1 MSLITRKRNNY
12 ETMSASNVAFTL
24 YLGRYINPKAILM
37 TFFVLLMTAFPIID
51 TNAQNRSRSSSG
63 SEIIF
68 GHGQEIET
76 PNVNPAILGELNYR
90 NIGPFRGG
98 RSVAVAGHDDQP
110 YTYYTGFTGGGVYKT
125 TDGGA
130 TWYNVSDGFF
140 KTGSVGAIDVADS
153 DPNVIYVGMGETDIR
168 GNMSAGDGMYRSTDA
183 GKTWTWLGLGET
195 RFIGD
200 IEIHPE
206 NPDVAWVAAMGKL
219 FGPVKSSERGIY
231 KTKDGG
237 KTWNKVLFKDAKTG
251 AVDIAVDPNNP
262 RILFAAMWE
271 AYRSPWEMSSGGEGS
286 GLYKSDDGGESWTEI
301 TQNPGMPKGLVG
313 KIGVSVSPVNSNRVY
328 AIVENATGGGLFRSE
343 DGGDNW
349 RRVSANRNLRQRAW
363 YYSKVV
369 ADPVNEDVVYVL
381 NVGFWKS
388 KDGGVN
394 FDRIGTPH
402 GDHHDLWIA
411 TNNPE
416 RMVVADDG
424 GGQVTYNGG
433 EGWSSYYTSA
443 TAQIYQVA
451 TDNQF
456 PYMIYGAQQDNSTFA
471 IRSRTSGGSI
481 GERDWWPVAG
491 GESGYIA
498 PDPENPS
505 VTFGGSYGGYLNK
518 YDSEL
523 GLSDRIDVWPDNPM
537 GGGAKDAKYRFQ
549 WTFPIVISPHNPDV
563 LYATSQHVHRSTDEG
578 MSWETISPDLTRDDS
593 KKQDESGGPIT
604 KDDTSVEYYNTIF
617 SFVESP
623 IKPGLLWA
631 GADDGLIHMSRDNGQ
646 SWENVTPKDMPE
658 AMISIIDASHHAAGT
673 AYIAATRY
681 KFGDFSPMLYKTT
694 NYGKSWV
701 KIITGIP
708 SMDFTRAIR
717 EDPNQSGLLYAGT
730 ETGVYVSFNAGEQW
744 QSLQLNLP
752 AVPITDL
759 AVHKRDKDL
768 IVATQGRSFWVLDDL
783 AVLHQLQDNMLANQH
798 YLFDP
803 EDPYLFGGRSWGS
816 SATAGQ
822 NPQGGAVVY
831 YYLAE
836 NEDQEIKLEFVDMRE
851 QVVQSYSSKED
862 VRGRPV
868 RESTLFHEDEQQTL
882 RGSLGD
888 KAGLHSYVWGLDYPG
903 VTNIDGRQILWAGST
918 VGPRALP
925 GTYTVRMYVGD
936 ELVDEQE
943 FEVKKDP
950 RLEQI
955 SQEDLVEQFELVQ
968 TINAK
973 LDSTHKAINKIRS
986 VREEFREQMRS
997 LGTDETS
1004 QTLLER
1010 AQSMMKAMTE
1020 IEEALVQTKA
1030 EATQDVL
1037 NFPIRLNNKLAALKS
1052 TVATGYGRPTAQQYA
1067 VYKDLASKTDVHLM
1081 RLQKIWDGEYT
1092 DILEEIENPVMP
1104 IYND

>member
-1 MSLITRKRNNY
+1 
-12 ETMSASNVAFTL
+12 MSASNVAFTL
-24 YLGRYINPKAILM
+24 YLGRYIEPKAILM

-68 GHGQEIET
+68 GHGQEIEN
-76 PNVNPAILGELNYR
+76 PNVNPEILGELNYR

-110 YTYYTGFTGGGVYKT
+110 YIYYTGFTGGGVYKT

-219 FGPVKSSERGIY
+219 FGPVESSERGIY

-237 KTWNKVLFKDAKTG
+237 KTWNKVLFKDTRTG
-251 AVDIAVDPNNP
+251 AVDIAIDPNNP

-286 GLYKSDDGGESWTEI
+286 GLYKSVDGGESWTEI

-313 KIGVSVSPVNSNRVY
+313 KIGVSVSPVNSNRVF

-369 ADPVNEDVVYVL
+369 ADPANEDVVYVL

-443 TAQIYQVA
+443 TAQIYQVV

-578 MSWETISPDLTRDDS
+578 MSWETISPDLTRNDS

-623 IKPGLLWA
+623 IEPGLLWA

-717 EDPNQSGLLYAGT
+717 EDPNRSGLLYVGT

-783 AVLHQLQDNMLANQH
+783 PVLHQLQDNMLANQH

-918 VGPRALP
+918 AGPRALP

-936 ELVDEQE
+936 ELVGEQE

-986 VREEFREQMRS
+986 VREEFREQMAS

-1010 AQSMMKAMTE
+1010 GQSMMKAMTE

-1052 TVATGYGRPTAQQYA
+1052 TVATGYGRPTDQQYA
-1067 VYKDLASKTDVHLM
+1067 VYEDLASKTDVHLM

-1104 IYND
+1104 INND

>member
-1 MSLITRKRNNY
+1 
-12 ETMSASNVAFTL
+12 MSASNAAFTL
-24 YLGRYINPKAILM
+24 YLGRNIDPRAILM
-37 TFFVLLMTAFPIID
+37 TFFVLLMTVFPIID
-51 TNAQNRSRSSSG
+51 MNAQNRSRPSSG
-63 SEIIF
+63 SEVIF
-68 GHGQEIET
+68 GHGQEIEN
-76 PNVNPAILGELNYR
+76 PNVNPAILGGLNYR

-110 YTYYTGFTGGGVYKT
+110 YIYYTGFTGGGVYKT

-219 FGPVKSSERGIY
+219 FGPVESSERGIY

-286 GLYKSDDGGESWTEI
+286 GLYKSVDGGESWTEI

-313 KIGVSVSPVNSNRVY
+313 KIGVSVSPANSNRVF

-343 DGGDNW
+343 DGGNNW

-443 TAQIYQVA
+443 TAQIYQVV

-498 PDPENPS
+498 PDPENPN

-549 WTFPIVISPHNPDV
+549 WTFPIVISPHNPNV

-623 IKPGLLWA
+623 IEPGLLWA
-631 GADDGLIHMSRDNGQ
+631 GADDGLIYVSRDNGQ

-673 AYIAATRY
+673 AYMAATRY

-694 NYGKSWV
+694 NYGKSWA

-717 EDPNQSGLLYAGT
+717 EDPNRSGLLYAGT
-730 ETGVYVSFNAGEQW
+730 ETGVYVSFNAGERW

-768 IVATQGRSFWVLDDL
+768 IIATQGRSFWILDDL
-783 AVLHQLQDNMLANQH
+783 PVLHQLQDDILADQH

-831 YYLAE
+831 YYLAG

-862 VRGRPV
+862 VRGRSV
-868 RESTLFHEDEQQTL
+868 RESTLFYEDEQQTF

-903 VTNIDGRQILWAGST
+903 VTNIDGLQILWAGST
-918 VGPRALP
+918 AGPRALP
-925 GTYTVRMYVGD
+925 GTYTVRMYVG
-936 ELVDEQE
+936 EGLVGEQE

-955 SQEDLVEQFELVQ
+955 SQEDLVAQFELVQ

-986 VREEFREQMRS
+986 VREEFREQMGS

-1004 QTLLER
+1004 KTLFER

-1067 VYKDLASKTDVHLM
+1067 VYDDLASKTDAHLM

-1092 DILEEIENPVMP
+1092 DILEEIERPVMP
-1104 IYND
+1104 INND